1 MLLWVDKYRQ
11 KAQKEIRK
19 AASMGRQAVVIHSPL
34 AGKHRA
40 NDARMIGGRAI
51 IGVPA
56 MNAQTK
62 MAMPNQ
68 TSSSGGVIPRGR
80 TSSFSTQ

>member
-1 MLLWVDKYRQ
+1 
-11 KAQKEIRK
+11 
-19 AASMGRQAVVIHSPL
+19 
-34 AGKHRA
+34 
-40 NDARMIGGRAI
+40 
-51 IGVPA
+51 
-56 MNAQTK
+56 MNSQTK